1 MTLLEAM
8 YRGKVPTFCEVNLW
22 NAEYSELV
30 RQITEI
36 EAEILQT
43 YPDIKPLLNRFQDIQ
58 NEINSISD
66 YHEFRIGYKVGAQ
79 LMLEMME
86 NITDTAKHRD

>member
-22 NAEYSELV
+22 NTEYAELV
-30 RQITEI
+30 RQITEV
-36 EAEILQT
+36 ETEILQT

-58 NEINSISD
+58 NEINSISY
-66 YHEFRIGYKVGAQ
+66 YHEFQIGYKVGAQ

>member
-58 NEINSISD
+58 NEINSISY